1 MTVKEFFNSLDREK
15 FIDYYCKY
23 ENFCGDE
30 CIDTIKH
37 KAIIRDLLTKFET
50 IEPKENT
57 EGCII
62 FALPDPGLV
71 SLNSFLIHKED
82 LFSGE
87 EVEHYAYE
95 LCPMQ
100 EILGFYVSFA
110 CKYYLNDDY
119 QFAASILY
127 EMTFFGYSVDKQQ
140 EEVTEKKEE
149 LNKMVEKMEEGTA
162 ELLSVDEV
170 FKDFNYVDP
179 RTSYEQTFDNERYRI
194 EGEFYFSVREVL
206 YSLEK
211 EYLKSF

>member
-15 FIDYYCKY
+15 FIDYYCQY
-23 ENFCGDE
+23 ENFCGDKY
-30 CIDTIKH
+30 IDVIKH
-37 KAIIRDLLTKFET
+37 KAIIRNLLAKFET

-71 SLNSFLIHKED
+71 SLNSFLIHKKD

-100 EILGFYVSFA
+100 EILGFDISSA

-119 QFAASILY
+119 QFAAAILY
-127 EMTFFGYSVDKQQ
+127 EMTFFGYDVDAQQ

-149 LNKMVEKMEEGTA
+149 LNKIIEEIEESTA
-162 ELLSVDEV
+162 ELLSIDDV
-170 FKDFNYVDP
+170 FKDFNYEDP
-179 RTSYEQTFDNERYRI
+179 RNSYERAFDNERYRI
-194 EGEFYFSVREVL
+194 EGEFYSGIRELL
-206 YSLEK
+206 YNLEK
-211 EYLKSF
+211 EYLKPF